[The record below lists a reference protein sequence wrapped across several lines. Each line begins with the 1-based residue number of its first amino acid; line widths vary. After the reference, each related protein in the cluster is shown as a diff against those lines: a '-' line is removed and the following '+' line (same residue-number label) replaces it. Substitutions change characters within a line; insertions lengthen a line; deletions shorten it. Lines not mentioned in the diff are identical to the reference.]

1 MTTVYTAPYPNY
13 KKSITVPEETEIDLY
28 SGMPKEVFMT
38 LNPAD
43 AASNVN
49 LLSQHMDIIAESRE
63 LIKKGKTISWDQFV
77 KEDDEGK

>member
-1 MTTVYTAPYPNY
+1 MTTVYTAAYPDY
-13 KKSITVPEETEIDLY
+13 KKSITVPEETAIDLD
-28 SGMPKEVFMT
+28 SEKPKDVFMT

-43 AASNVN
+43 AASNIK

-77 KEDDEGK
+77 KKDDDGK